1 MSHRALPVLLL
12 AIALGL
18 PATADAAKSQKKAIW
33 GPVEVD
39 GESQFPIYKDL
50 GAGVF
55 QMKLEWDQVAT
66 VSPEKATDPQ
76 DTAYD
81 WPAEVDTAIAEGK
94 KNGIKIAL
102 TVTGTPGWA
111 NGDRAAT
118 VAPTKPADLAGFL
131 TAAAKEYKGVKIWAI
146 GDGTVTPA
154 SKYSALLDG
163 ATKALHKASKSNK
176 VIGGNGN
183 KKLGKAAYDYYGV
196 DLSAKKVFTK
206 SKLASLEKTAG
217 SHKLWLGPTKLYTS
231 ENGPFRLSAAAQASW
246 LTSAFKL
253 LKSDSKVAALAYDGL
268 LDEEG
273 AASHGLIDIDG
284 KKKPAYNAFKRAR

>member
-1 MSHRALPVLLL
+1 MSRRALPIFLL
-12 AIALGL
+12 AFALIA
-18 PATADAAKSQKKAIW
+18 PSANAAKSQKKAIW

-39 GESQFPIYKDL
+39 GESQFPLYKDL

-66 VSPEKATDPQ
+66 VAPEEASDPE

-81 WPAEVDTAIAEGK
+81 WPAEIDTAIAEGR

-111 NGDRAAT
+111 NGEKSAT
-118 VAPTKPADLAGFL
+118 VGPKDAKDLAGFL
-131 TAAAKEYKGVKIWAI
+131 AAAAKEYKAVKLWAI
-146 GDGTVTPA
+146 GDGTMTPA
-154 SKYSALLDG
+154 SKYSARLDA

-176 VIGGNGN
+176 VISFG
-183 KKLGKAAYDYYGV
+183 KPGKADYDYYGV
-196 DLSAKKVFTK
+196 DVSAKKAPTK

-231 ENGPFRLSAAAQASW
+231 VNGPFRLSAKTQASW

-253 LKSDSKVAALAYDGL
+253 IKSDSKVAALSYDGL

-273 AASHGLIDIDG
+273 AAAHGLIDIDG
-284 KKKPAYNAFKRAR
+284 EKKPAYNAFKRAS

>member
-1 MSHRALPVLLL
+1 MSRRVLPLLLL
-12 AIALGL
+12 AFALIA
-18 PATADAAKSQKKAIW
+18 PSANAAKSPKKAIW

-39 GESQFPIYKDL
+39 GESQFPVYKDL

-66 VSPEKATDPQ
+66 VAPEKGSDPE

-81 WPAEVDTAIAEGK
+81 WPAEIDTAISEGR
-94 KNGIKIAL
+94 KNHIKIAL

-111 NGDRAAT
+111 NGDKSVT
-118 VAPTKPADLAGFL
+118 TAPTKAADLADFL
-131 TAAAKEYKGVKIWAI
+131 TAAAKQFKAVHLWAI
-146 GDGTVTPA
+146 GDGSVTPA
-154 SKYSALLDG
+154 SKYPQLLDG
-163 ATKALHKASKSNK
+163 ATKALHKASKANK
-176 VIGGNGN
+176 VIGGNGR
-183 KKLGKAAYDYYGV
+183 KVAGAAYDYYGV
-196 DLSAKKVFTK
+196 DVSAKKAPTK

-217 SHKLWLGPTKLYTS
+217 KHKLWLGPTKLYTS
-231 ENGPFRLSAAAQASW
+231 ENGPFRISASAQASW

-253 LKSDSKVAALAYDGL
+253 IKPDAKVAALSYDGL

-284 KKKPAYNAFKRAR
+284 EKKPAYNAFKRAT